1 MFDYIS
7 AIYHGEPIHTH
18 AQCPLDDQEAT
29 LFHLMGQVRQEMGKP
44 FADELDDHIRAEI
57 NVGRE
62 WAFRDGFRLGGQL
75 MLSVLDGEP

>member
-1 MFDYIS
+1 
-7 AIYHGEPIHTH
+7 
-18 AQCPLDDQEAT
+18 
-29 LFHLMGQVRQEMGKP
+29 MGQVRQEMGKP